1 MQLERLISSK
11 FTVLSF
17 FHCDVIFAD
26 LLKNQGPGAPASEAT
41 VVVQGISEEEV
52 EELKRQQEEEVI
64 QKKRTPLYCTLEKM
78 DIIMT

>member
-64 QKKRTPLYCTLEKM
+64 QKKEHHCIVRLKKWTL
-78 DIIMT
+78 